1 MKRFKTLIS
10 YTLYTLL
17 VAFTF
22 GCDGGTTRIEN
33 KDSYATIIVEGCE
46 YMYKEGV
53 GFRSLVHKGNC
64 TNEIHKCNCN

>member
-1 MKRFKTLIS
+1 MNLIKTFTR
-10 YTLYTLL
+10 YALYTLL

-22 GCDGGTTRIEN
+22 GCDGGTTKIET
-33 KDSYATIIVEGCE
+33 KDNYVTVVVESCE

-53 GFRSLVHKGNC
+53 GYRSLVHKGNC

>member
-1 MKRFKTLIS
+1 MKRFKTIIS

-22 GCDGGTTRIEN
+22 GCDGGTTKIET
-33 KDSYATIIVEGCE
+33 KDSYVTVVIESCE

-53 GFRSLVHKGNC
+53 GYRSLVHKGNC
-64 TNEIHKCNCN
+64 TNEIHKCNCY

>member
-10 YTLYTLL
+10 YT
-17 VAFTF
+17 
-22 GCDGGTTRIEN
+22 RIEN
-33 KDSYATIIVEGCE
+33 KDSYATVIVEGCE